1 MKATKNLHYSVAGLV
16 AVITCAVY
24 LTSLQNEFVEWDD
37 SIYVYENLHIRS
49 LDISFFRWAF
59 LDFHA
64 GNWHPLTWISHA
76 VDYAL
81 WGLNPWGHHLTN
93 IILHSLNASIVVLLI
108 MGVIEAL
115 QKTTIENERPLNE
128 RMTLLVGGAT
138 GILFGLHPIHV
149 ESVAWVAERKDLLC
163 ALFFLL
169 SMSAYAKYGTL
180 AHAET
185 PHPRSESRFLKK
197 LYLLSLGSFTLAL
210 LSKPMAVTLP
220 VCLLMLDWYPLKR
233 IRSLRTF
240 WLALVEKLPFFALSL
255 VSSILTLLAQA
266 AGGSIVPIE
275 YAPLSTRMLVASKAL
290 MVYLGKMMV
299 PLNLIPFY
307 PYPSDVSLLS
317 LEYLSAVA
325 LVLGITTTC
334 IVVVKGHELLLSV
347 WGYYVVTLMPVLGI
361 VQVGN
366 QFMADR
372 YAYLPSLGPFL
383 LMGLAVAWLFEK
395 VNALKR
401 WSRPATFVCGA
412 AVIGILVSL
421 SYLTVKQIG
430 VWKNSIDLWTYVIKR
445 EPVRAPLAYYNR
457 GVSYVKKG
465 QVDRALYD
473 FKKTIMLDPSDY
485 QAYYNLGV
493 LYGSTGLFDMA
504 IECFSMAIVI
514 HQNYDMAYLYRG
526 TYYART
532 GRVEQARADYQKACD
547 LGNENGCRQ
556 VKASPI
562 TIINP

>member
-1 MKATKNLHYSVAGLV
+1 VKATKNLHYSVAGLV

>member
-1 MKATKNLHYSVAGLV
+1 
-16 AVITCAVY
+16 
-24 LTSLQNEFVEWDD
+24 
-37 SIYVYENLHIRS
+37 
-49 LDISFFRWAF
+49 
-59 LDFHA
+59 
-64 GNWHPLTWISHA
+64 
-76 VDYAL
+76 
-81 WGLNPWGHHLTN
+81 
-93 IILHSLNASIVVLLI
+93 
-108 MGVIEAL
+108 
-115 QKTTIENERPLNE
+115 
-128 RMTLLVGGAT
+128 
-138 GILFGLHPIHV
+138 
-149 ESVAWVAERKDLLC
+149 
-163 ALFFLL
+163 
-169 SMSAYAKYGTL
+169 
-180 AHAET
+180 
-185 PHPRSESRFLKK
+185 
-197 LYLLSLGSFTLAL
+197 
-210 LSKPMAVTLP
+210 MAVTLP

>member
-1 MKATKNLHYSVAGLV
+1 MKATKNLQYSVAGLV

-93 IILHSLNASIVVLLI
+93 IILHTLNASIVVLLI

-128 RMTLLVGGAT
+128 RMTLLVGGVT
-138 GILFGLHPIHV
+138 GMLFGLHPIHV

-185 PHPRSESRFLKK
+185 PRPRSESRFLKK

-325 LVLGITTTC
+325 LVLGITTVC
-334 IVVVKGHELLLSV
+334 IVVVKGHELFLSV

-395 VNALKR
+395 VNALKHG
-401 WSRPATFVCGA
+401 SRPATFVCGA

>member
-1 MKATKNLHYSVAGLV
+1 MQVKTAKNLQYSVAGLV

-24 LTSLQNEFVEWDD
+24 FTSLRNEFVEWDD
-37 SIYVYENLHIRS
+37 SIYVFENPYIRS
-49 LDISFFRWAF
+49 LNFSFFRWAF
-59 LDFHA
+59 FDFHA

-93 IILHSLNASIVVLLI
+93 VILHSLNASIVVLLI
-108 MGVIEAL
+108 MGLIEAL
-115 QKTTIENERPLNE
+115 QKTTIVNERPMNE
-128 RMTLLVGGAT
+128 RMTLMVGGVT
-138 GILFGLHPIHV
+138 GILFGLHPLHV

-169 SMSAYAKYGTL
+169 SMTVYAKYGTL

-185 PHPRSESRFLKK
+185 PHPGSESRYLKK

-233 IRSLRTF
+233 IRSFRTF
-240 WLALVEKLPFFALSL
+240 RIAFVEKVPFFALSL
-255 VSSILTLLAQA
+255 ASSLLTILAQA

-275 YAPLSTRMLVASKAL
+275 YAPVSTRMLVASKAL
-290 MVYLGKMMV
+290 VVYLGKMTV
-299 PLNLIPFY
+299 PLNLVPFY
-307 PYPSDVSLLS
+307 PYPSGVSLLS
-317 LEYLSAVA
+317 LDYLFSVV
-325 LVLGITTTC
+325 LVLGITMVC
-334 IVVVKGHELLLSV
+334 IVVIKRHELLLSV

-361 VQVGN
+361 VQIGN

-372 YAYLPSLGPFL
+372 YAYLPGLGPFF
-383 LMGLAVAWLFEK
+383 LMGLATAWLFEK
-395 VNALKR
+395 VNALQR
-401 WSRPATFVCGA
+401 WSRPATLVCA
-412 AVIGILVSL
+412 AAAIGVLVSL

-430 VWKNSIDLWTYVIKR
+430 VWQNSIDLWTYVIKK

-457 GVSYVKKG
+457 GVYYAKKG
-465 QVDRALYD
+465 QVDRALND
-473 FKKTIMLDPSDY
+473 FTKTIILDPSDY

-504 IECFSMAIVI
+504 IECFSTAIMI
-514 HQNYDMAYLYRG
+514 NQSYDMAYLNRG
-526 TYYART
+526 SYYART
-532 GRVEQARADYQKACD
+532 GRMEQARADYQKACD

-556 VKASPI
+556 VKLLQS
-562 TIINP
+562 

>member
-1 MKATKNLHYSVAGLV
+1 VKAPKNLHYSVAGLV

-37 SIYVYENLHIRS
+37 SIYVYENLHVRS

-108 MGVIEAL
+108 MGLIEAL
-115 QKTTIENERPLNE
+115 RKTTIEHERPLKE

-233 IRSLRTF
+233 IQSFRTF
-240 WLALVEKLPFFALSL
+240 WIAFVEKLPFLALSL
-255 VSSILTLLAQA
+255 VSSILTILAQA
-266 AGGSIVPIE
+266 AGKSIVPIE
-275 YAPLSTRMLVASKAL
+275 YAPVSTRMLVASKAL
-290 MVYLGKMMV
+290 MVYLGKMLV

-317 LEYLSAVA
+317 FDYLSAVV
-325 LVLGITTTC
+325 LVLGITTVC
-334 IVVVKGHELLLSV
+334 IVVIKGHEPLLSV

-366 QFMADR
+366 QFLADR

-383 LMGLAVAWLFEK
+383 LVGLAVAWLFEK
-395 VNALKR
+395 VNELKH
-401 WSRPATFVCGA
+401 WSRPATLLCA
-412 AVIGILVSL
+412 AAAICILVSL

-430 VWKNSIDLWTYVIKR
+430 VWQNSISLWTYVINK

-457 GVSYVKKG
+457 GVFYAKKG

-485 QAYYNLGV
+485 KAYYNLGV
-493 LYGSTGLFDMA
+493 LYGSSGLFDMA

-514 HQNYDMAYLYRG
+514 NQNYDVAYLYRG

-532 GRVEQARADYQKACD
+532 GRMEQARADYQKACD

-556 VKASPI
+556 VKLRQS
-562 TIINP
+562 

>member
-93 IILHSLNASIVVLLI
+93 SILHSLNASIVVLLI

-504 IECFSMAIVI
+504 IECFSMAIVK

>member
-1 MKATKNLHYSVAGLV
+1 
-16 AVITCAVY
+16 
-24 LTSLQNEFVEWDD
+24 
-37 SIYVYENLHIRS
+37 
-49 LDISFFRWAF
+49 
-59 LDFHA
+59 
-64 GNWHPLTWISHA
+64 
-76 VDYAL
+76 
-81 WGLNPWGHHLTN
+81 
-93 IILHSLNASIVVLLI
+93 